1 MDTKEV
7 IEKLKTLGA
16 TISETET
23 LEGNI
28 RYSIDVST
36 IPNEK
41 ARLTVSQLLE
51 SITTKEESN
60 GIQDTSK

>member
-16 TISETET
+16 TIKESETSD
-23 LEGNI
+23 GGI
-28 RYSIDVST
+28 RYSIDIST
-36 IPNEK
+36 IPNEN
-41 ARLTVSQLLE
+41 ARLTVAQLLE
-51 SITTKEESN
+51 SITKED